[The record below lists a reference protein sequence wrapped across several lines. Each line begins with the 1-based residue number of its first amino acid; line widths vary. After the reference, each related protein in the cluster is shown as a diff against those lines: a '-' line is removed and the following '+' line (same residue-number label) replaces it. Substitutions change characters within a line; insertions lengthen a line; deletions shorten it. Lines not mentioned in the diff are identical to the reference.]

1 MDIDDDNIEYE
12 VEADKVKI
20 LFMNDDGD
28 STDERGEII
37 ELDPKKLYLGF
48 PNYQNVH
55 YSFIRRHKC
64 KNSIKKSQMWLSQA
78 LESRYILP
86 LSVIHLRHS

>member
-1 MDIDDDNIEYE
+1 MNDKINQINQLESKLRREISMDIDDDIVEYE

-55 YSFIRRHKC
+55 
-64 KNSIKKSQMWLSQA
+64 
-78 LESRYILP
+78 
-86 LSVIHLRHS
+86 